1 MIAMGFL
8 LGWKEEERRDERSER
23 KDTIQEREMEQG
35 GKETL
40 GRKMERERDSEC
52 ARERRR
58 FARRREG
65 RGPAESEIRGCES
78 D

>member
-1 MIAMGFL
+1 M
-8 LGWKEEERRDERSER
+8 ERTVERRLKRKVGRDRGRACERGGER
-23 KDTIQEREMEQG
+23 G
-35 GKETL
+35 
-40 GRKMERERDSEC
+40 
-52 ARERRR
+52 R

>member
-8 LGWKEEERRDERSER
+8 LGWKEEERKERRER
-23 KDTIQEREMEQG
+23 TDIIQEREME
-35 GKETL
+35 
-40 GRKMERERDSEC
+40 KMVKRHLEREIERESEG
-52 ARERRR
+52 AQERRR

-65 RGPAESEIRGCES
+65 RGPVESEIRGCES